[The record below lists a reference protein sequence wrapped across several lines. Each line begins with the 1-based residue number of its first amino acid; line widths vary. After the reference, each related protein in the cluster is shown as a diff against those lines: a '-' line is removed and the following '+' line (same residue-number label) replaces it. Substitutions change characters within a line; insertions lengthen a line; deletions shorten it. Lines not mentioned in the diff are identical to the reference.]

1 MVSLSNKLKK
11 YFKRINTI
19 GFAGRMMD
27 ATLLHELQ
35 NGAPGAR
42 FSIFREIRR
51 LTSYENPK

>member
-1 MVSLSNKLKK
+1 M
-11 YFKRINTI
+11 NTI

-27 ATLLHELQ
+27 ATLLQELQ